1 MILVTVGTQFF
12 DPLVEEVDRL
22 AGQGVIQD
30 RVVAQ
35 IGLAHCIPQ
44 HIEHFAFDH
53 NECDNIRHMA
63 SDANLIIS
71 HAGTGSLCELI
82 DLGKPFIA
90 VVNNT
95 KAGNHQLEFCE
106 YLATRYDFCWIDSPD
121 KLASALPEAR
131 PATPIGQPTL
141 DIFVGN
147 ICEYIETGAQPSA
160 VGFAR

>member
-1 MILVTVGTQFF
+1 MILVTIGTQFF
-12 DPLVEEVDRL
+12 DTLVEEVDRL
-22 AGQGVIQD
+22 VERGVIQD

-35 IGLAHCIPQ
+35 IGLAHYVPQ
-44 HIEHFAFDH
+44 HIEHFAFDDH
-53 NECDNIRHMA
+53 DCDNIRHMA

-90 VVNNT
+90 VVNDT

-106 YLATRYDFCWIDSPD
+106 SLATRYDFCWVDSPD
-121 KLASALPEAR
+121 KLAAALPEAR

-141 DIFVGN
+141 DAFISD
-147 ICEYIETGAQPSA
+147 ICDTIETAAPSLTP
-160 VGFAR
+160 